1 MFKTLA
7 VAGLSLSCLLVSG
20 VASANWQLLNDKSQ
34 LSFVS
39 IKKNSIAEAS
49 HFTQLSGQLSEQ
61 GQFSVNVDLTSAE
74 TFIPIR
80 NERLSKILFES
91 DTFAN
96 AVFGISGSGIVFSDT
111 FYITDIFGLS
121 LDEGLITIN
130 LTLTDSHG
138 QVGSYATADV
148 VKNLDHCVLNSCDD
162 NTTYCNETTEF
173 PFFVCIDNE
182 PEPPVVDRDLQ
193 WQRPSS

>member
-96 AVFGISGSGIVFSDT
+96 AKT
-111 FYITDIFGLS
+111 
-121 LDEGLITIN
+121 
-130 LTLTDSHG
+130 
-138 QVGSYATADV
+138 
-148 VKNLDHCVLNSCDD
+148 DHCHACGLEIAHSNFCVTKADQQLPERASQ
-162 NTTYCNETTEF
+162 CNYLKELRR
-173 PFFVCIDNE
+173 CQ
-182 PEPPVVDRDLQ
+182 LA
-193 WQRPSS
+193 

>member
-96 AVFGISGSGIVFSDT
+96 AVLTADLSDK
-111 FYITDIFGLS
+111 LS
-121 LDEGLITIN
+121 LIKQPGQYVLKGVSAELDFHGHKKPLAVDVLVSSAANGDLSVASFTPIIINSDDFKVTEGIMQLQKLAGLPSI
-130 LTLTDSHG
+130 
-138 QVGSYATADV
+138 ATAV
-148 VKNLDHCVLNSCDD
+148 PITFALTFKK
-162 NTTYCNETTEF
+162 
-173 PFFVCIDNE
+173 
-182 PEPPVVDRDLQ
+182 Q
-193 WQRPSS
+193 